1 MPQNSYMHPPRQAAI
16 SRKWHHIDAKGLVL
30 GRIATKAADLLRG
43 KGKVTYTDYV
53 DCGDFVVVTNCKQV
67 KLTGDKLNQ
76 KTYFSHSGFAGGA
89 KVMPMKRQ
97 MERDPRRVMM
107 LAVRRMLPKNRLAR
121 KQMVRLK
128 IYVNDKHPHSAVVPP
143 KAK

>member
-1 MPQNSYMHPPRQAAI
+1 MPQNTYMHSPRQAAI
-16 SRKWHHIDAKGLVL
+16 ERRWHHIDAKGLVL
-30 GRIATKAADLLRG
+30 GRIATKAAVLLRG
-43 KGKVTYTDYV
+43 KLKPTYTDCV
-53 DCGDFVVVTNCKQV
+53 DCGDFVVVTNAKHV
-67 KLTGDKLNQ
+67 KLTGDKLEQ
-76 KTYFSHSGFAGGA
+76 KFYFSHSGYAGGA

-97 MERDPRRVMM
+97 MERDPRRVLM

-128 IYVNDKHPHSAVVPP
+128 IYAADTHPHATLKQ

>member
-1 MPQNSYMHPPRQAAI
+1 MPQNSYMHPPRQAGLD
-16 SRKWHHIDAKGLVL
+16 RRWHHIDAKGLVL

-43 KGKVTYTDYV
+43 KGKRTYTDYV
-53 DCGDFVVVTNCKQV
+53 DCGDFVVVTNAKQI
-67 KLTGDKLNQ
+67 KLTGDKINQ

-97 MERDPRRVMM
+97 MERDPRKIVM

-121 KQMVRLK
+121 KQLVRLK
-128 IYVNDKHPHSAVVPP
+128 IYVNDKHPHSAVNAP

>member
-1 MPQNSYMHPPRQAAI
+1 MPQNTYMHSPRQAAVE
-16 SRKWHHIDAKGLVL
+16 RRWHHIDAKGLVL
-30 GRIATKAADLLRG
+30 GRIATKAAVLLRG
-43 KGKVTYTDYV
+43 KLKPTYTDYV
-53 DCGDFVVVTNCKQV
+53 DCGDFVVVTNVKHV
-67 KLTGDKLNQ
+67 KLTGDKLEQ
-76 KTYFSHSGFAGGA
+76 KFYFSHSGYAGGA

-97 MERDPRRVMM
+97 MERDPRRVLM

-128 IYVNDKHPHSAVVPP
+128 IYAADTHPHVSLKR